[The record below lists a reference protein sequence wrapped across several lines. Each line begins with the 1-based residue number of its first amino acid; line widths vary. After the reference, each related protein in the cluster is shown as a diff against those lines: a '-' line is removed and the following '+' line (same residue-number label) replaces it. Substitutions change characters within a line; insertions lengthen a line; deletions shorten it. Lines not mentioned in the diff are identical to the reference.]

1 MTDATA
7 GSSPAVINHIVD
19 AYNRYPGEVV
29 TFFTRIECFEELP
42 NASLRIGLPGNM
54 LVGEYNAPA
63 EFEGS
68 VPRTEV
74 GSQQNYLLWTFEQ
87 PLAANTVYEFSTEAI
102 IAATAVDLTL
112 ESEARLSNAAN
123 EVLADNRVRIAVQA
137 TGRYLQHLPALYQ
150 RDDFMG
156 RFLMLFESFWKPLEA
171 QVDTI
176 PYYFDP
182 RTTPSSFLPWL
193 ASWLDLELDERW
205 SDEQSRHLIRWAIA
219 LHRSR
224 GTRWGLLKHLEIY
237 TGQHAKII
245 EKVSNNF
252 VIGPGAA
259 LGTNIALGR
268 GNRPHT
274 FTVLLKIPPLDIG
287 DHDERKRQENIQ
299 RRTIE
304 SIIEMQKPGHTLY
317 TLELE
322 YAWPGDDD
330 EPTAAQENGN
340 ETGDE
345 ISAQAETW
353 FKLNDE

>member
-1 MTDATA
+1 MTDAIA
-7 GSSPAVINHIVD
+7 GNGPAAIDHIVD

-29 TFFTRIECFEELP
+29 TFFTRIECFEELSDV
-42 NASLRIGLPGNM
+42 SLRIGLPGQM
-54 LVGEYNAPA
+54 MVGEYTAPA
-63 EFEGS
+63 EFAGL

-74 GSQQNYLLWTFEQ
+74 GSRQHYLLWSFDR
-87 PLAANTVYEFSTEAI
+87 PLAANTVYEFATEAI
-102 IAATAVDLTL
+102 IAPTALDLTL
-112 ESEARLSNAAN
+112 ESEVRLTNADD
-123 EVLADNRVRIAVQA
+123 EILADNRVRVAVRA
-137 TGRYLQHLPALYQ
+137 KGKYLQHLPALYQ

-171 QVDTI
+171 QVETI

-205 SDEQSRHLIRWAIA
+205 SEAQVRRLIRWAIA

-252 VIGPGAA
+252 VIGSGAM
-259 LGTNIALGR
+259 LGPNIALGR
-268 GNRPHT
+268 GNLPHT
-274 FTVLLKIPPLDIG
+274 FTVALKIPPLEID
-287 DHDERKRQENIQ
+287 DAHERKRQEIIQ

-304 SIIEMQKPGHTLY
+304 SIIELQKPGHTLY
-317 TLELE
+317 TLDLE
-322 YAWPGDDD
+322 YAWPDEDEEPAADD
-330 EPTAAQENGN
+330 ETAT
-340 ETGDE
+340 ETVDE
-345 ISAQAETW
+345 ITAQAETW
-353 FKLNDE
+353 FKLDDE

>member
-1 MTDATA
+1 MTDASA
-7 GSSPAVINHIVD
+7 GSSPVTVDHIAD

-29 TFFTRIECFEELP
+29 TFFTRIECAEELREA
-42 NASLRIGLPGNM
+42 NLRIGLPGNM
-54 LVGEYNAPA
+54 LVGDYNAPA
-63 EFEGS
+63 DFSGL

-74 GSQQNYLLWTFEQ
+74 GSRQHYLLWELDR
-87 PLAANTVYEFSTEAI
+87 PLAANTVYEFATEAI
-102 IAATAVDLTL
+102 IAPTAVDLTL
-112 ESEARLSNAAN
+112 ESEARLTNTAD
-123 EVLADNRVRIAVQA
+123 ELLAGGRVRVAVA
-137 TGRYLQHLPALYQ
+137 AKGSYIQHLPALYQ

-182 RTTPSSFLPWL
+182 RTAPTAFLPWL
-193 ASWLDLELDERW
+193 ASWLDLELDDRW
-205 SDEQSRHLIRWAIA
+205 PEEQVRRLIRWAIA

-224 GTRWGLLKHLEIY
+224 GTRWGLLKYLEIY

-259 LGTNIALGR
+259 LGPNIALGR
-268 GNRPHT
+268 GNLPHT
-274 FTVLLKIPPLDIG
+274 FTVSLKIPPLEID
-287 DHDERKRQENIQ
+287 DPDERKRRETIQ

-322 YAWPGDDD
+322 YAWPGED
-330 EPTAAQENGN
+330 EEPAEAEEGGEQAT
-340 ETGDE
+340 DE

-353 FKLNDE
+353 FKLDDE

>member
-7 GSSPAVINHIVD
+7 GSVPAAIDHIVD

-29 TFFTRIECFEELP
+29 TFFTRIECFEELSDV
-42 NASLRIGLPGNM
+42 SLRIGLPGNM
-54 LVGEYNAPA
+54 LVGDYTAPA
-63 EFEGS
+63 DFAGLL
-68 VPRTEV
+68 PRTEI
-74 GSQQNYLLWTFEQ
+74 GSQQHYLLWSFDQ
-87 PLAANTVYEFSTEAI
+87 PLAANTVYEFATEAI
-102 IAATAVDLTL
+102 ITPTGIDLTL
-112 ESEARLSNAAN
+112 ESEARLTTGDDD
-123 EVLADNRVRIAVQA
+123 VLADSRVRVAVMA
-137 TGRYLQHLPALYQ
+137 KGKFLQHLPALYQ

-171 QVDTI
+171 QVETI

-205 SDEQSRHLIRWAIA
+205 SEEQVRRLIRWAIA

-224 GTRWGLLKHLEIY
+224 GTRWGLLKYLEIY

-252 VIGPGAA
+252 AIGPGAT
-259 LGTNIALGR
+259 LGPNIALGR
-268 GNRPHT
+268 GNMPHT
-274 FTVLLKIPPLDIG
+274 FTVALKIPPLEID
-287 DHDERKRQENIQ
+287 DAAERKRQEAIQ

-317 TLELE
+317 KLELE
-322 YAWPGDDD
+322 YAWPDEEEETVDGD
-330 EPTAAQENGN
+330 ETAA
-340 ETGDE
+340 ETVDE
-345 ISAQAETW
+345 IAAQAETW
-353 FKLNDE
+353 FKLDDE